1 MPLNGASCFLS
12 RVRKCNRSPTVAPAA
27 SRLLRAG
34 PSDFDSPVCVKIGAC
49 VPFGLGWAGTE
60 AEVKPAQRKVSHDLS
75 ALGGQQIVSTPD
87 PEISTKGTTWLS

>member
-34 PSDFDSPVCVKIGAC
+34 PSDFDSHRCLC
-49 VPFGLGWAGTE
+49 
-60 AEVKPAQRKVSHDLS
+60 
-75 ALGGQQIVSTPD
+75 ALRPRVGGHGSRSKASSV
-87 PEISTKGTTWLS
+87 